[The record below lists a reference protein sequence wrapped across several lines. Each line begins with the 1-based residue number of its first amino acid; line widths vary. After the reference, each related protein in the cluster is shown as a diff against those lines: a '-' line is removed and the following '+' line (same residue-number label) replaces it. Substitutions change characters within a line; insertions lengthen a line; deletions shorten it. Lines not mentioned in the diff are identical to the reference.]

1 MIKDFNLIILVAG
14 FISAIFISSFIKL
27 GFSFFLFLF
36 LISIVFFIYQ
46 KYLCDD
52 FFSKNKIFIVT
63 LFIFSFS
70 LGILRYEIKDS
81 VILDINLE
89 SNINKNLIIEGV
101 IIDEPIVKDNQQI
114 LTINFRNIILAS
126 STLSIYGKGLIKTDI
141 YPNFVYGDLVKIK
154 GKLEKPEN
162 YSSTS
167 TETSFDYVSYL
178 GKDNIF
184 YKIDF
189 AKTEFVSSG
198 HGNLIKNFLFK
209 IKNSFIGNINRVISE
224 PESSLLSGILLGS
237 KSSLDEKTSETFRI
251 AGLSHLIALS
261 GYNITIVS
269 ESIMKFFSFLPRNF
283 SFSFGVIGIIFF
295 VLMSGSS
302 STAVR
307 AGVMSLIVIL
317 AQVTRRKYQVGRAL
331 VFAGFLMVL
340 VNPKIL
346 VFDISFQLS
355 FLATIAIIYVSPVL
369 KEKIK
374 FVTDRFGLRDIVS
387 STISA
392 QILVLPLIL
401 YKMGLF
407 STVSL
412 PVNILVLLFIPT
424 IMLLG
429 FLTGLF
435 GFISYIISLPFAWI
449 SWFLLAYIVKVSELF
464 AGLPFSHLEINFFPK
479 IFLIICYL
487 IIAVWFWY
495 EKMRENNKNAK

>member
-1 MIKDFNLIILVAG
+1 MNNDKKIIVLVCG

-27 GFSFFLFLF
+27 GFSFFLFLL
-36 LISIVFFIYQ
+36 LIFIVFFIFQ
-46 KYLCDD
+46 KYLCSD
-52 FFSKNKIFIVT
+52 FSSKNKIFILT

-81 VILDINLE
+81 AILDKNLE
-89 SNINKNLIIEGV
+89 SNINKNLVIEGV
-101 IIDEPIVKDNQQI
+101 VVDEPVKKENQQI
-114 LTINFRNIILAS
+114 LTVDFKNIIFAS
-126 STLSIYGKGLIKTDI
+126 STFSIYGKGLVKTDI
-141 YPNFVYGDLVKIK
+141 YPEFVYGDLVKIN

-167 TETSFDYVSYL
+167 TDRSFDYVSYL
-178 GKDNIF
+178 GKDDIF

-189 AKTEFVSSG
+189 AKTEFVSSD
-198 HGNLIKNFLFK
+198 HGNLIKTFLFK
-209 IKNSFIGNINRVISE
+209 NKNIFIGNINKVISE

-237 KSSLDEKTSETFRI
+237 KSSLDEKTSENFRI

-283 SFSFGVIGIIFF
+283 AFSFGVVGLILF

-317 AQVTRRKYQVGRAL
+317 AHITRRKYQVGRAL
-331 VFAGFLMVL
+331 IFAGVLMIL
-340 VNPKIL
+340 INPKIL

-369 KEKIK
+369 KEKLK
-374 FVTDRFGLRDIVS
+374 SVTDRLGMREMIS

-392 QILVLPLIL
+392 QLLVLPLIL

-407 STVSL
+407 SIVSL
-412 PVNILVLLFIPT
+412 PVNILVLLFIPI
-424 IMLLG
+424 IMFFG

-435 GFISYIISLPFAWI
+435 GFVSYLISLPFAWV
-449 SWFLLAYIVKVSELF
+449 SWFLLAYVVKVSEIF
-464 AGLPFSHLEINFFPK
+464 AGLSFSHLEINFFPK
-479 IFLIICYL
+479 IFLIFSYL
-487 IIAVWFWY
+487 IIAVWFLY
-495 EKMRENNKNAK
+495 EKMKESEKL